1 MVFSPQPFS
10 LFSPSVL
17 CVFTPA
23 NSRHDTGLVCFPLQC
38 FVCLHPLTADMTQ
51 DFPSSVTRLAEL
63 QKRDQEK
70 VALQKA
76 KNELEGFIFDTQDKL
91 SQETYEACSTEEE
104 RASILQQMSEAS
116 DWLYEQPEE
125 AKKEV
130 ALP

>member
-1 MVFSPQPFS
+1 
-10 LFSPSVL
+10 
-17 CVFTPA
+17 
-23 NSRHDTGLVCFPLQC
+23 
-38 FVCLHPLTADMTQ
+38 MTQ
-51 DFPSSVTRLAEL
+51 GFTSSVPRLAEL